1 MVADWIMQGRP
12 SPVHVI
18 ELGPGNG
25 TMMNDMIRVRG
36 KEKRKRERESNT
48 CTFPLGVHT
57 VE

>member
-36 KEKRKRERESNT
+36 GREKESE
-48 CTFPLGVHT
+48 
-57 VE
+57 